1 MKSFYYLFIFISFF
15 SFKESYSKVMSA
27 NKVLESQINDHFEEE
42 LITKKGIET
51 YLIKNNYFKSK
62 VLELKGNYVVTNPI
76 QSFFITKGNKFLND
90 YEIQKITNI
99 DETQLGINLHQTVI
113 NSIKNSYREK
123 GFQKVQITQE
133 LKKKKFKE
141 WIYIKIN
148 EGLRSRIA
156 KIHVTGSLSRPSLF
170 YSNFIINNS
179 SALMKEGYFNRK
191 DLEKSYQNLTTYL
204 KSKGYLT
211 NKIYSDRVIH
221 KDHMVYI
228 TVNLEEGP
236 ITLIRSIK
244 LQGNESISDS
254 QILSQ
259 IKSKPQSPLQQ
270 NVLEEDLKKIKH
282 IYNKNGY
289 LRMRFD
295 ISKNTITYDKGYHH
309 AFINLNINEGDKS
322 HISKIIIK
330 GHQRTKKSLIEKSL
344 KFKLNEI
351 LTPKKISQSITTLNS
366 LGIFKN
372 VNIQHDNRKNTTVT
386 VIVKEGKSRSIRGG
400 LGLTT
405 QRRLTTR
412 AYVEYTHKNFFRYG
426 RTFLGKMDG
435 QTNLISSNPLLEYK
449 ISGNYQETFLIE
461 QQIKGN
467 IVVSRSKNIF
477 SYSSRNINIVEK
489 DQINFSIDKVFNP
502 YLKLNFNLWNLET
515 RKESCFNTTCPENLQ
530 QIGST
535 SLNITYDRRN
545 NAFNPKKGFLMSLTG
560 EYASPKIKS
569 SSDIQFW
576 KFYFQN
582 QFYISFP
589 ENYVLAMALR
599 GGFISSSHSIPV
611 GRAFLLGGQSSIRGY
626 DGYVEGE
633 RIPDSIH
640 VPIQTANERLML
652 QIGNQL
658 EKVEKTHFGLFK
670 IELRFPVFKNFTSL
684 IFYDIGAVKLKTL
697 SQNFLQYGHSTG
709 LGFRY
714 ETFLIPIGLD
724 IGYKLSP
731 KFGSSYK
738 FHLSIGLF

>member
-1 MKSFYYLFIFISFF
+1 MKRFYYLFIFISLF
-15 SFKESYSKVMSA
+15 SFKESYSKVISS
-27 NKVLESQINDHFEEE
+27 NKILETQLNDYFEEE
-42 LITKKGIET
+42 LITKEGIEA

-62 VLELKGNYVVTNPI
+62 VLELKVNHIVLNPI
-76 QSFFITKGNKFLND
+76 QSFFIIKGNKFLND

-99 DETQLGINLHQTVI
+99 DETQLGINLHQTFI
-113 NSIKNSYREK
+113 NSIKKSYREK
-123 GFQKVQITQE
+123 GFQKVHITQD
-133 LKKKKFKE
+133 LKRKKFKE
-141 WIYIKIN
+141 WVYIKIN

-156 KIHVTGSLSRPSLF
+156 KIHVTGSLSRPSIF
-170 YSNFIINNS
+170 YSDFIINHS
-179 SALMKEGYFNRK
+179 STLMKEGYFNRK
-191 DLEKSYQNLTTYL
+191 DLEKGYQNLTTYL

-211 NKIYSDRVIH
+211 NKVYSDRVIH
-221 KDHMVYI
+221 KEHLVYI

-236 ITLIRSIK
+236 ITLIREIK
-244 LQGNESISDS
+244 LKGNHSIPDS

-259 IKSKPQSPLQQ
+259 IKSKTQSPLQQ
-270 NVLEEDLKKIKH
+270 NVLEEDLERIKH
-282 IYNKNGY
+282 IYNEKGY
-289 LRMRFD
+289 LKMKFD
-295 ISKNTITYDKGYHH
+295 ILKNTITYDKGYRH
-309 AFINLNINEGDKS
+309 AFIKLNINEGEKS
-322 HISKIIIK
+322 LISKIIIK
-330 GHQRTKKSLIEKSL
+330 GNQSTERSLIEKSL

-351 LTPKKISQSITTLNS
+351 LTLKKINQSIAVLNS
-366 LGIFKN
+366 FGIFKN
-372 VNIQHDNRKNTTVT
+372 VNIQHDNQKNTTVT
-386 VIVKEGKSRSIRGG
+386 VIVKEGKSRYIRGG

-435 QTNLISSNPLLEYK
+435 QTNLISPNPILEYK

-467 IVVSRSKNIF
+467 VVVSRSRNIF
-477 SYSSRNINIVEK
+477 SYSSRDINTVEK
-489 DQINFSIDKVFNP
+489 DQINFSIDKIFNP
-502 YLKLNFNLWNLET
+502 YLKLNFTAWNLET
-515 RKESCFNTTCPENLQ
+515 RKESCVTTCPENLQ
-530 QIGST
+530 KIGST
-535 SLNITYDRRN
+535 NLNITYDRRN

-560 EYASPKIKS
+560 EYASPEIGS
-569 SSDIQFW
+569 SADIQFW

-633 RIPDSIH
+633 RIPDSTR
-640 VPIQTANERLML
+640 VPIQTANERLRL
-652 QIGNQL
+652 LTGNKL
-658 EKVEKTHFGLFK
+658 EKVKKSHFGLFK

-684 IFYDIGAVKLKTL
+684 IFYDIGAVNLKTS
-697 SQNFLQYGHSTG
+697 SQDFLQYGHSAG

-724 IGYKLSP
+724 IGYKLNQ